1 MFFLIKKNSF
11 NVRRVINI
19 TQEFFLTKKK
29 QNIFSPFSPYYNIK
43 KQIRKLHDRQIKEQ
57 TWKNPATTACS
68 PNLQKVIEKK
78 IYVRQFIWLTRVIL
92 SIIFNKGHMYYFF
105 WTEGQK
111 KKKII
116 TSLIHTTFTVN

>member
-78 IYVRQFIWLTRVIL
+78 NLCSPIHLANKSNFINNFQQRAHVL
-92 SIIFNKGHMYYFF
+92 FF
-105 WTEGQK
+105 
-111 KKKII
+111 
-116 TSLIHTTFTVN
+116 LD